1 MVNYNYKTGGTGR
14 RESRDIPSGSFC
26 FGGTMIEMD
35 ESEYFMSAVS
45 DKVLDLVAKITGPEA
60 RDKLLY
66 SAVDHVRPTFG
77 YNAHAIQ
84 ERPFALLSSGGRFS
98 FAQTEEDEET
108 PEEVPAL
115 SISG

>member
-1 MVNYNYKTGGTGR
+1 
-14 RESRDIPSGSFC
+14 
-26 FGGTMIEMD
+26 MIEMD

-45 DKVLDLVAKITGPEA
+45 DKMLDLVAKITGPEA

-77 YNAHAIQ
+77 YSAHAIQ

-98 FAQTEEDEET
+98 FAQTAEDEET

>member
-1 MVNYNYKTGGTGR
+1 MVNYNYKTGSTGR

-45 DKVLDLVAKITGPEA
+45 EKMLDLVSKITGPEA

-66 SAVDHVRPTFG
+66 SAVEHVRPTFG
-77 YNAHAIQ
+77 YSDNANQ
-84 ERPFALLSSGGRFS
+84 EMPFALICSVGHFS
-98 FAQTEEDEET
+98 FSQTE
-108 PEEVPAL
+108 
-115 SISG
+115 